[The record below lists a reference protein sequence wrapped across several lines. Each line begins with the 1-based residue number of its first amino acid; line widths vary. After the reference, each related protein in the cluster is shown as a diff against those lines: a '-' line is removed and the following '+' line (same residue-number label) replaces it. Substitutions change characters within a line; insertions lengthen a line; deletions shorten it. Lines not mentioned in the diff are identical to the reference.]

1 MEEDQEDMSPFWQ
14 PSRRRRRPSSSFSFN
29 SGFLLILLL
38 SLALIFMFII
48 IPSFISF
55 TSQALKP
62 HSVKKGWDSLNLVL
76 VLFAVICGFLSRNGG
91 GGDADRKTP
100 FEEDHYRA
108 LNRSEDSFQRPSSSS
123 SPLTPQRF
131 WFDQDLLSS
140 KAHSNNGR
148 LNRLRSFSSYP
159 DLRQHDVQE
168 EEEEEASWGHRQWRF
183 YDDTNLYNYRSS
195 TLDQPPPPPPPQT
208 VEKRGVGKEEDVKK
222 KTGVDVDT
230 TLFVIEKEKKVVY
243 TPPSPSA
250 PPQPAEEAV
259 VEVEASP
266 LPAPYEDSPPDRL
279 KTVRRRARRTYEDVG
294 KSERRRKN
302 DLSEITSTSSQP
314 PPPPR
319 PPPSPPR
326 PPSPPP
332 SLTEAFE
339 EDGKKKRGGTSA
351 TKEFLISLKRKKK
364 NRQRQKS
371 VENLDSF
378 FNYESSYTLP
388 WIPPQSPPPPP
399 PPPPPPFFQNLFS
412 SKKRKTKK
420 IHLVQT
426 APPPPPP
433 PPPRRP
439 EPNSQHLSRKTAVKD
454 TAYTTQKPPLPVRIR
469 SYNNAGAEEN
479 LNSGGESPLNAI
491 PPPPPPPPFNIPVW
505 KYEVHGDYVRLKSIN
520 YTDAEESGSPSSDGG
535 DTAVAPFCPSPDV
548 NMKADNFIK
557 RFRDGLK
564 LEKMN
569 SVKEKEGR
577 VGRSNLGPGPGSEP
591 GSS

>member
-1 MEEDQEDMSPFWQ
+1 MEDDQEDMSPFWQ
-14 PSRRRRRPSSSFSFN
+14 PSRRRRRPSSSFFFN

-38 SLALIFMFII
+38 SLALIFLFII

-55 TSQALKP
+55 TSQVMKP
-62 HSVKKGWDSLNLVL
+62 NSVKKSWDSLNLVL
-76 VLFAVICGFLSRNGG
+76 VLFAVVCGFLSRNS
-91 GGDADRKTP
+91 GGDADRKTS

-108 LNRSEDSFQRPSSSS
+108 LNRSQDSFQRPSSSS
-123 SPLTPQRF
+123 STPLTPQRF

-140 KAHSNNGR
+140 KAQSNNGR
-148 LNRLRSFSSYP
+148 LNRFRSFSSYP

-195 TLDQPPPPPPPQT
+195 NLDQPPPPPPPQT
-208 VEKRGVGKEEDVKK
+208 VERRGGRKEEDG
-222 KTGVDVDT
+222 GVDDVKM
-230 TLFVIEKEKKVVY
+230 V
-243 TPPSPSA
+243 
-250 PPQPAEEAV
+250 PAEDAV

-266 LPAPYEDSPPDRL
+266 LPAPDSPPAPP

-302 DLSEITSTSSQP
+302 DLSEITSGSSQP
-314 PPPPR
+314 QPPPLPPR

-326 PPSPPP
+326 PPSPPQP
-332 SLTEAFE
+332 QTEEFE
-339 EDGKKKRGGTSA
+339 EGGKKKRGGTSA

-388 WIPPQSPPPPP
+388 WIPSPSPPPPP
-399 PPPPPPFFQNLFS
+399 TPPPPPPFFQNLFS
-412 SKKRKTKK
+412 SKKRKTK
-420 IHLVQT
+420 T

-439 EPNSQHLSRKTAVKD
+439 VPNSQQLSRKTTVTD
-454 TAYTTQKPPLPVRIR
+454 TAYITQKPPLPVRIR
-469 SYNNAGAEEN
+469 SYNNAAAEEN
-479 LNSGGESPLNAI
+479 VNSGGESPLNAI
-491 PPPPPPPPFNIPVW
+491 PPPPPLPPFNIPVW

-520 YTDAEESGSPSSDGG
+520 YSDAEESGSPSSDGG
-535 DTAVAPFCPSPDV
+535 GDTVAPPFCPSPDV

-557 RFRDGLK
+557 KFRDGLK
-564 LEKMN
+564 LEKLK

-577 VGRSNLGPGPGSEP
+577 VGRSNLGPGPEHGSEP
-591 GSS
+591 GPS